1 MPTKASYS
9 HSQQHFRVFK
19 TGTMGENVC
28 VAGENKH
35 FASFSLEGLSSSLG
49 VLSVALFPRQLT
61 DLDKSSEFPALLYI
75 LTSRALIFPF
85 VAKPT

>member
-1 MPTKASYS
+1 MPKKASYS

-35 FASFSLEGLSSSLG
+35 FASFSLRGPKF
-49 VLSVALFPRQLT
+49 VT
-61 DLDKSSEFPALLYI
+61 WSSEC
-75 LTSRALIFPF
+75 RAIS
-85 VAKPT
+85 